1 MILRKESYY
10 VKNGD
15 LPSTY
20 ISYATNIALSIHLY
34 LFSVNIYIVS
44 KLIENI

>member
-20 ISYATNIALSIHLY
+20 ISYATNIALSIIFVLRE
-34 LFSVNIYIVS
+34 IYTVS